1 MHTFKNPKQYFTAN
15 MAHPSSEQPLFD
27 WEDRLLGW
35 QTIARG
41 TVSLT
46 RCQSIPADVVEQL
59 SETTR

>member
-1 MHTFKNPKQYFTAN
+1 MHTFRNPKQYFTAN

-41 TVSLT
+41 TLT
-46 RCQSIPADVVEQL
+46 LILCWSSPTNVVLQP
-59 SETTR
+59 

>member
-1 MHTFKNPKQYFTAN
+1 MHTFKNPQQYFMVN

-41 TVSLT
+41 TVTPGSVL
-46 RCQSIPADVVEQL
+46 VEP
-59 SETTR
+59 S